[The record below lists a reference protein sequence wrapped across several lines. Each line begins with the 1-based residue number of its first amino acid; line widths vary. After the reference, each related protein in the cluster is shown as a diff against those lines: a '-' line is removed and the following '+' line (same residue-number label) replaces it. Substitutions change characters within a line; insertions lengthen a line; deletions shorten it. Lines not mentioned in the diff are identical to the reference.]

1 MQPNT
6 AIGDLMT
13 TELITIGPK
22 DLLEKVKTIFDN
34 YTFRHLPVVDAN
46 QRLLGLISKSDF
58 VKISHALTIFNSEK
72 FEPYNQRLL
81 QTILVEEVMTTN
93 LFKLQPEDPL
103 ALAIDI
109 FLENHFHAIPIV
121 QEDQL
126 IGLLSPNDIL
136 ANLKEVQM
144 GQVNII

>member
-1 MQPNT
+1 
-6 AIGDLMT
+6 MT
-13 TELITIGPK
+13 KELVTVQPK
-22 DLLEKVKTIFDN
+22 DLLGKVKTIFDN
-34 YTFRHLPVVDAN
+34 YTFRHVPVVDEN
-46 QRLLGLISKSDF
+46 NRLLGLISKSDF

-81 QTILVEEVMTTN
+81 QTILVQEVMTTN
-93 LFKLQPEDPL
+93 LFKLQAEDPL

-121 QEDQL
+121 EDDRL

-136 ANLKEVQM
+136 ANLRLAQLE
-144 GQVNII
+144 QVNII